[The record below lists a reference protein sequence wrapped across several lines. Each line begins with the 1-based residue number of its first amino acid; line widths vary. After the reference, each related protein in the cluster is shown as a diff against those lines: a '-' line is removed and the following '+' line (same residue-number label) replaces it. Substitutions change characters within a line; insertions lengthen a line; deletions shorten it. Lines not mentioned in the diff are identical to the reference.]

1 MITVSDEVKS
11 LLLNNYRQLIK
22 IQFPNGNDTIELTE
36 ADIVQ
41 NSFKW
46 DRYCATGDMLE
57 IGSATAAEVEFSLI
71 NNGAFHT
78 TSGTEVSVNDI
89 SFEGKELTIQIGI
102 RKWGARRWEN
112 AQTSWFNI
120 GKFTIMSMPHKFSTI
135 QISALDRMT
144 WFDMYVPQEDS
155 ENPFST
161 TETLHNI
168 IQKICNAVNI
178 SYSMSSGLPNYDLT
192 VNMDTLYEE
201 EPQVTYRM
209 LIQWVAA
216 LTGTCA
222 YIDVNGVLTF
232 RWLTTASGVQIV
244 PNQRFSSAVYEPV
257 AFEGLVVEKNEQ
269 FLEIGSSSHYRFYIS
284 NNSLI
289 QGENWIDTYQAA
301 IQDVWDHLE
310 MDPYRPYEASVV
322 PMPFLEPLDII
333 QYRDN
338 NETVFNTIIT
348 HITFT
353 LNGSTNISAVG
364 VSETEAQCVAPAGRT
379 SRESADIQALK
390 NKIAVLENATAAARE
405 RLTSMVRMALGLHV
419 IQETADNGGTIYY
432 FTTAGIPDATEDYTP
447 TLADLEGII
456 SPNDVIYQMS
466 GAGIAWCLGSDWDV
480 NTQAPDVNVGWRYGI
495 AKDGSAVLGL
505 INTEGINVSGEGTAY
520 KTIIAPESFSVYN
533 GLDFVFG
540 FNGQLESQINRLLVK
555 ANIEDPSQDNN
566 AYIRLGSAM
575 LIPASGGLDIV
586 YVEDINGQS
595 TVT

>member
-11 LLLNNYRQLIK
+11 LLQNNYRQLIK
-22 IQFPNGNDTIELTE
+22 IHFPNGNDTIELTE
-36 ADIVQ
+36 ADILQ
-41 NSFKW
+41 NSFRW

-57 IGSATAAEVEFSLI
+57 IGTATSAEVEFSLI
-71 NNGAFHT
+71 NNGVFHT
-78 TSGTEVSVNDI
+78 TAGAEVSVDDI

-112 AQTSWFNI
+112 AQTYWFNI
-120 GKFTIMSMPHKFSTI
+120 GKFTIMSMPHKFSVI

-144 WFDMYVPQEDS
+144 WFDLYVPQGDG
-155 ENPFST
+155 ENPFSA
-161 TETLHNI
+161 TETLHSI

-178 SYSMSSGLPNYDLT
+178 SYSMSSALPNYDMT
-192 VNMDTLYEE
+192 VNIDTLYAE

-222 YIDVNGVLTF
+222 YIDVDGVLTF
-232 RWLTTASGVQIV
+232 RWLESAADVQLNS
-244 PNQRFSSAVYEPV
+244 NQRYSSAVYEPV
-257 AFEGLVVEKNEQ
+257 AFEGIVAEKNDQ

-289 QGENWIDTYQAA
+289 QGEDWINKYQSA
-301 IQDVWDHLE
+301 IQNVWDHVA
-310 MDPYRPYEASVV
+310 MDPYRPFEASIV
-322 PMPFLEPLDII
+322 PMPYLEPLDMIR
-333 QYRDN
+333 YKDN
-338 NETVFNTIIT
+338 DGIVFDTIIT

-353 LNGSTNISAVG
+353 LNGSTDISAAG
-364 VSETEAQCVAPAGRT
+364 ISETEAQCVAPVGRT
-379 SRESADIQALK
+379 SRESADIQTLK

-405 RLTSMVRMALGLHV
+405 RLTGMFRMALGLHIIEV
-419 IQETADNGGTIYY
+419 TPDTGGTIYY
-432 FTTAGIPDATEDYTP
+432 FTTADVPDTDA
-447 TLADLEGII
+447 TLADLEGVI

-466 GAGIAWCLGSDWDV
+466 GAGLAWCRGSDWDV
-480 NTQAPDVNVGWRYGI
+480 NSQAPNAEIGWRYGI

-505 INTEGINVSGEGTAY
+505 INTEGINVSGVGTAY
-520 KTIIAPESFSVYN
+520 KTIITPESFSVYN
-533 GLDFVFG
+533 GTDFVFG

-555 ANIEDPSQDNN
+555 ANIEDPSLENN

-595 TVT
+595 AVT